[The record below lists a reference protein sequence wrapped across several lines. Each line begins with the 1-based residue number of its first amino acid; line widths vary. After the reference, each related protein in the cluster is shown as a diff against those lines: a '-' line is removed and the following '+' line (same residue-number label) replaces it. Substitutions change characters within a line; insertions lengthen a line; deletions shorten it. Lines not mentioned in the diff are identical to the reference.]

1 MLCTH
6 GRRGTN
12 KGMGWAGLG
21 ARDKGSSSRQADT
34 AHAFMQGGEEGR
46 RRGAASGLSF
56 RHGQSCPYRM
66 VSIWSVV
73 KEGCL
78 LPNGPDDD
86 PSWRPRLSGHPRCL
100 ACLPVQCPLDGPE
113 EDGGW
118 PWPAGTYCRTLLC
131 RAVLTALVHGSVAS
145 L

>member
-100 ACLPVQCPLDGPE
+100 ACLPACPVSTRWTGRRW
-113 EDGGW
+113 GW
-118 PWPAGTYCRTLLC
+118 PWPAGTYRTLLC

>member
-56 RHGQSCPYRM
+56 P
-66 VSIWSVV
+66 
-73 KEGCL
+73 
-78 LPNGPDDD
+78 
-86 PSWRPRLSGHPRCL
+86 
-100 ACLPVQCPLDGPE
+100 
-113 EDGGW
+113 
-118 PWPAGTYCRTLLC
+118 PWPIVPISYGLD
-131 RAVLTALVHGSVAS
+131 LVRRKGGVFIT
-145 L
+145 